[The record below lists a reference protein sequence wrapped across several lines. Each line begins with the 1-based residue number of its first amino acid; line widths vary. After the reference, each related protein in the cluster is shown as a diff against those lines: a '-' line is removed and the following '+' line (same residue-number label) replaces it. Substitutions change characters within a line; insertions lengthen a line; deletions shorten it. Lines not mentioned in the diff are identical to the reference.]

1 MLLNNTQ
8 GYTLTEDVKVNN
20 DGDTYT
26 SRVEINRELSIG
38 EAAFVGNTRNKIKRL
53 SEKEFM
59 FIRKEATLLNKN
71 NWISIK
77 QLNKLKRV
85 IQDDLDNGVCLSP
98 SEKVKHIKAVLERN
112 PWIEDMTF
120 SSYPCNAT
128 DEDFHA
134 LLDELSTYIT
144 DIKI

>member
-1 MLLNNTQ
+1 M
-8 GYTLTEDVKVNN
+8 
-20 DGDTYT
+20 
-26 SRVEINRELSIG
+26 
-38 EAAFVGNTRNKIKRL
+38 

-112 PWIEDMTF
+112 PWIEDMTS

>member
-26 SRVEINRELSIG
+26 SRVEINRDLSIG
-38 EAAFVGNTRNKIKRL
+38 EVAFVGNTRNKIKRL

-59 FIRKEATLLNKN
+59 FIRKEAILNKN
-71 NWISIK
+71 DRISSN

-85 IQDDLDNGVCLSP
+85 IENEFGDGVCLSP

-112 PWIEDMTF
+112 PWIEDITF
-120 SSYPCNAT
+120 SSCPCNAT
-128 DEDFHA
+128 DEDINA
-134 LLDELSTYIT
+134 LLDELSLYIT

>member
-1 MLLNNTQ
+1 MLLNNTE
-8 GYTLTEDVKVNN
+8 GYILTEDVKVKN

-59 FIRKEATLLNKN
+59 FIRKEATLNN
-71 NWISIK
+71 NWISSK

-85 IQDDLDNGVCLSP
+85 IQNDLGDRVYLSS
-98 SEKVKHIKAVLERN
+98 SEKVKHIKAILERN
-112 PWIEDMTF
+112 PWIEDITF
-120 SSYPCNAT
+120 TSYPCNAT
-128 DEDFHA
+128 DEDMQA

>member
-1 MLLNNTQ
+1 MLLNNTD
-8 GYTLTEDVKVNN
+8 GYILTEDVKVNN

-26 SRVEINRELSIG
+26 DRVEINRELSIG

-59 FIRKEATLLNKN
+59 FIRKEATLLNKI
-71 NWISIK
+71 NWISIE

-98 SEKVKHIKAVLERN
+98 SEKVKYIKAVLERN
-112 PWIEDMTF
+112 PWVEDITF

-128 DEDFHA
+128 DEDIHT